1 MLAFCIKGNVR
12 TAVKAKNLLYAAV
25 VMSLGPLV
33 FGFAYFSLVAGLI
46 TLSLI
51 AQLML
56 LQFTIRAPVEKT

>member
-1 MLAFCIKGNVR
+1 
-12 TAVKAKNLLYAAV
+12 
-25 VMSLGPLV
+25 MSLGPLV